1 MIKMKHKGLLLL
13 LVGVAIIALMIY
25 FVGPADIAK
34 DLERADPFYLILAV
48 IIQFVTFGLFTLRWS
63 ITTRAV
69 GINIKKRHL
78 LPMLLVGMAV
88 NNLTP
93 SARGGGEP
101 VRAYILGKYS
111 STSIESALATVIADR
126 GLDTFP
132 FIVLAIITIV
142 SMILYFD
149 LSPIWIISLITA
161 VIIIIIVFVL
171 ALYVSI
177 DDGAGEKFTNWIIN
191 ILKFFYK
198 KGYKKWSSK
207 IKNAIME
214 FQDSMRLMLKNRQ
227 VFVYGIPLS
236 FLLWFLE
243 ILRVYFIFCAF
254 GANVTMIVIAEVFIA
269 ATLIGMIPLLPGGLG
284 VIEGMM
290 IILYSMAGISPSI
303 SAAVT
308 VVERLISFWMT
319 SILGVACLP
328 YFGAP
333 VVKKLSEKL

>member
-25 FVGPADIAK
+25 LIGPADIAK
-34 DLERADPFYLILAV
+34 DLERADPFYLLLAV
-48 IIQFVTFGLFTLRWS
+48 IIHFVTFGLFTLRWS
-63 ITTRAV
+63 IATRAV
-69 GINIKKRHL
+69 GINIRKRHL
-78 LPMLLVGMAV
+78 LPMLLVGMAI

-111 STSIESALATVIADR
+111 STPIESALATVIADR

-132 FIVLAIITIV
+132 FIILAIITIV

-149 LSPIWIISLITA
+149 LSPIWIISLIVA
-161 VIIIIIVFVL
+161 VIIILIVFVL
-171 ALYVSI
+171 ALYVSV
-177 DDGAGEKFTNWIIN
+177 DNEAGEKFTNWITN

-198 KGYKKWSSK
+198 RGYEKWSFK
-207 IKNAIME
+207 IKNAIIE
-214 FQDSMRLMLKNRQ
+214 FQDSMRVMLKNKQ
-227 VFVYGIPLS
+227 IFIYGIPLS
-236 FLLWFLE
+236 FLLWLLE

-254 GANVTMIVIAEVFIA
+254 GANVTLIVIAEVFIV

-284 VIEGMM
+284 AIEGMM
-290 IILYSMAGISPSI
+290 IILYSAAGISPSI
-303 SAAVT
+303 SAVVT

>member
-1 MIKMKHKGLLLL
+1 MKHKGLLLL
-13 LVGVAIIALMIY
+13 LVGFVIIAIMIY
-25 FVGPADIAK
+25 LIGPADIAR
-34 DLERADPFYLILAV
+34 DLEEADPFYLLLAV

-69 GINIKKRHL
+69 GIKVGKRHL
-78 LPMLLVGMAV
+78 LPMLLVGMAI

-111 STSIESALATVIADR
+111 RTSMESALATVIADR

-132 FIVLAIITIV
+132 FILLAIITIV

-149 LSPIWIISLITA
+149 LPFIWVISLIVA
-161 VIIIIIVFVL
+161 VILIIVIFIL
-171 ALYVSI
+171 ALYVSV
-177 DDGAGEKFTNWIIN
+177 DDGAGEKFANWTLN

-198 KGYKKWSSK
+198 RGYEKWSLR
-207 IKNAIME
+207 IKNAIIE
-214 FQDSMRLMLKNRQ
+214 FQDSMRVMLKEKQ
-227 VFVYGIPLS
+227 VFIYGIPLS
-236 FLLWFLE
+236 FLLWLLE
-243 ILRVYFIFCAF
+243 ILRVYFIFHAF
-254 GANVTMIVIAEVFIA
+254 GANITIIVIAEVFIV

-284 VIEGMM
+284 AIEGAM
-290 IILYSMAGISPSI
+290 IILYSTAGIPPSI

-328 YFGAP
+328 YFGAS

>member
-1 MIKMKHKGLLLL
+1 MKHKGLLLL

-25 FVGPADIAK
+25 LIGPADIAK
-34 DLERADPFYLILAV
+34 DLERADPFYLLLAV
-48 IIQFVTFGLFTLRWS
+48 IIHFVTFGLFTLRWS
-63 ITTRAV
+63 IATRAV
-69 GINIKKRHL
+69 GINIRKRHL
-78 LPMLLVGMAV
+78 LPMLLVGMAI

-111 STSIESALATVIADR
+111 STPIESALATVIADR

-132 FIVLAIITIV
+132 FIILAIITIV

-149 LSPIWIISLITA
+149 LSPIWIISLIVA
-161 VIIIIIVFVL
+161 VIIILIVFVL
-171 ALYVSI
+171 ALYVSV
-177 DDGAGEKFTNWIIN
+177 DNEAGEKFTNWITN

-198 KGYKKWSSK
+198 RGYEKWSFK
-207 IKNAIME
+207 IKNAIIE
-214 FQDSMRLMLKNRQ
+214 FQDSMRVMLKNKQ
-227 VFVYGIPLS
+227 IFIYGIPLS
-236 FLLWFLE
+236 FLLWLLE

-254 GANVTMIVIAEVFIA
+254 GANVTLIVIAEVFIV

-284 VIEGMM
+284 AIEGMM
-290 IILYSMAGISPSI
+290 IILYSAAGISPSI
-303 SAAVT
+303 SAVVT

>member
-13 LVGVAIIALMIY
+13 LAGVAIIALIIY
-25 FVGPADIAK
+25 LIGPGEIEK
-34 DLERADPFYLILAV
+34 DLRRADPLYLLLALF
-48 IIQFVTFGLFTLRWS
+48 IQFVTFGLFTLRWS

-78 LPMLLVGMAV
+78 LPMLLVGMAI

-111 STSIESALATVIADR
+111 RTSMESSFATVIADR

-132 FIVLAIITIV
+132 FILLAIITIV
-142 SMILYFD
+142 SMILYFN
-149 LSPIWIISLITA
+149 LSIIWIISLLVA
-161 VIIIIIVFVL
+161 VILIIIVFLL
-171 ALYVSI
+171 ALYVSV
-177 DDGAGEKFTNWIIN
+177 DEEAGEKLANWTTN
-191 ILKFFYK
+191 ILKRFYK
-198 KGYKKWSSK
+198 RGHKKWGSR

-214 FQDSMRLMLKNRQ
+214 FQDSMKIMLREKK
-227 VFVYGIPLS
+227 VFIYGIPLS
-236 FLLWFLE
+236 FLLWLLE
-243 ILRVYFIFCAF
+243 ILRVYLIFAAF
-254 GANVTMIVIAEVFIA
+254 GANAPILVIAEVFIV
-269 ATLIGMIPLLPGGLG
+269 ATLIGMLPLLPGGLG
-284 VIEGMM
+284 AIEGIM
-290 IILYSMAGISPSI
+290 IILYSAAGIPPSI

>member
-1 MIKMKHKGLLLL
+1 MKHKGLLLL
-13 LVGVAIIALMIY
+13 LAGVAIIGLMIY
-25 FVGPADIAK
+25 LIGPADIAK
-34 DLERADPFYLILAV
+34 DLKRANPYYLLLAV
-48 IIQFVTFGLFTLRWS
+48 IIQFITFALFTLRWS

-69 GINIKKRHL
+69 GINVGKRHL
-78 LPMLLVGMAV
+78 LPMLLVGMAI

-111 STSIESALATVIADR
+111 RTSIESALATVIADR

-142 SMILYFD
+142 SMILYFN
-149 LSPIWIISLITA
+149 LSPIWIISLIVA
-161 VIIIIIVFVL
+161 VILIIVVFFL
-171 ALYVSI
+171 ALYVSV
-177 DDGAGEKFTNWIIN
+177 DDGAGEKFANWTIN
-191 ILKFFYK
+191 TLKFFYK
-198 KGYKKWSSK
+198 KGYEKWSLK
-207 IKNAIME
+207 IKNAIIE
-214 FQDSMRLMLKNRQ
+214 FQDSMRVMLKKKQ
-227 VFVYGIPLS
+227 VFIYGIPLS
-236 FLLWFLE
+236 FLLWLLE
-243 ILRVYFIFCAF
+243 ILRVYLIFCAF
-254 GANVTMIVIAEVFIA
+254 GANVTIIVIAEVFIV

-284 VIEGMM
+284 AIEGMM
-290 IILYSMAGISPSI
+290 IILYSVAGISPSI